1 MPQKTKQHNPGPI
14 YSKLFGFLWPQ
25 ILFLKTQFFISTL
38 TFFVLWN
45 LICDGFEFGFSSW
58 NQSLIVLGLHKVQS
72 LPQALSLRFT
82 HSLPFFNFLKLTTL
96 YFPSLQKKKS
106 WKSCFLLLPFLWVLQ
121 FCLYE
126 GKTQTCC
133 QTFAF
138 FSLRT
143 EQLCLYVLPVLNIW
157 FSVLVAVW
165 NCEPSM

>member
-1 MPQKTKQHNPGPI
+1 MPQKTKQPNPGPI
-14 YSKLFGFLWPQ
+14 YYKLFAFLWPQ

-96 YFPSLQKKKS
+96 YFPSLQKKILEKLLS
-106 WKSCFLLLPFLWVLQ
+106 ITSFPLRTSVLFIWEKNSNLLPNICFL
-121 FCLYE
+121 
-126 GKTQTCC
+126 
-133 QTFAF
+133 
-138 FSLRT
+138 
-143 EQLCLYVLPVLNIW
+143 
-157 FSVLVAVW
+157 
-165 NCEPSM
+165 

>member
-1 MPQKTKQHNPGPI
+1 MPQKTKQPNPGPI
-14 YSKLFGFLWPQ
+14 YYRLFAFLWPQ

-96 YFPSLQKKKS
+96 YFPSLLKKNPGKVAFYY
-106 WKSCFLLLPFLWVLQ
+106 FLSFG
-121 FCLYE
+121 Y
-126 GKTQTCC
+126 
-133 QTFAF
+133 
-138 FSLRT
+138 FSFVYMREKLK
-143 EQLCLYVLPVLNIW
+143 
-157 FSVLVAVW
+157 LVAKHLL
-165 NCEPSM
+165 SLA